1 MPGSSSS
8 QPASGSGNSLRRTPR
23 QLNWS
28 EAIEEGEASEQRVS
42 GGKVGNKAT
51 LGNIKNF

>member
-1 MPGSSSS
+1 M
-8 QPASGSGNSLRRTPR
+8 RRTPR

-42 GGKVGNKAT
+42 GGKAGKAT